1 MPRRDEWREWLF
13 DASVTVS
20 PEASAILAVSVWSI
34 CRLRR
39 SGLIE
44 AQHEYAFGPVLFFT
58 LASLAALT
66 ASRVEVGED
75 FAPDQ
80 KAIAR
85 RRRHAARCL
94 PYNRAYQAR
103 RKAARTLPKP
113 EDSSGV

>member
-13 DASVTVS
+13 DESVTVS
-20 PEASAILAVSVWSI
+20 PEASAILAVSIWSI

-44 AQHEYAFGPVLFFT
+44 AQHEYAFGPILFFT

-66 ASRVEVGED
+66 ASRVEVGEG

-94 PYNRAYQAR
+94 PYNRAYQAC
-103 RKAARTLPKP
+103 RKAARDAAKT
-113 EDSSGV
+113 